1 MRNIKILAGLLL
13 VMPIFSV
20 AQQGKPL
27 TLSDIFQRIDSN
39 NILLGSY
46 ASRAE
51 AYKYSAEA
59 ATAWMPPM
67 AGVGTFMTPY
77 PFQKIMEDRDKGS
90 IMVRLEQ
97 EIPNRSKLQA
107 RKKYIASLG
116 TIESA
121 NRAITFNDFR
131 SQAKRQ
137 YFTWLVAA
145 KRIQIIENNQRVLET
160 MKKIEELRYPYNQSQ
175 LNTVYRAE
183 AEIEK
188 NRAMLAMPRGEIEK
202 ARAFLNALMNRPGN
216 EEFHID
222 TSYEPGGIS
231 LGIYDTA
238 DLAIQRKDIL
248 KMNESIRSMQ
258 FNIEAMRQERKPDF
272 RIQFDHM
279 SPFSSMMP
287 QAFSVMG
294 MVSIPIVPWSRK
306 MYRSEIKSME
316 FNIKAMESERAS
328 MLRETQGMVYGMQ
341 AEIQSMQRRI
351 QSIEQKVIPAL
362 QKTFDASFL
371 VYQENKLSMTVLIE
385 NWEAL
390 NMMQLDLLD
399 EKQKLYQMI
408 VDYEKEIY
416 K

>member
-1 MRNIKILAGLLL
+1 
-13 VMPIFSV
+13 
-20 AQQGKPL
+20 
-27 TLSDIFQRIDSN
+27 
-39 NILLGSY
+39 
-46 ASRAE
+46 
-51 AYKYSAEA
+51 
-59 ATAWMPPM
+59 
-67 AGVGTFMTPY
+67 
-77 PFQKIMEDRDKGS
+77 
-90 IMVRLEQ
+90 
-97 EIPNRSKLQA
+97 
-107 RKKYIASLG
+107 
-116 TIESA
+116 
-121 NRAITFNDFR
+121 
-131 SQAKRQ
+131 
-137 YFTWLVAA
+137 
-145 KRIQIIENNQRVLET
+145 
-160 MKKIEELRYPYNQSQ
+160 
-175 LNTVYRAE
+175 
-183 AEIEK
+183 
-188 NRAMLAMPRGEIEK
+188 
-202 ARAFLNALMNRPGN
+202 
-216 EEFHID
+216 
-222 TSYEPGGIS
+222 
-231 LGIYDTA
+231 
-238 DLAIQRKDIL
+238 
-248 KMNESIRSMQ
+248 MQ
-258 FNIEAMRQERKPDF
+258 FNIKAMRQERKPDF

>member
-1 MRNIKILAGLLL
+1 
-13 VMPIFSV
+13 
-20 AQQGKPL
+20 
-27 TLSDIFQRIDSN
+27 
-39 NILLGSY
+39 
-46 ASRAE
+46 
-51 AYKYSAEA
+51 
-59 ATAWMPPM
+59 MPPM

-107 RKKYIASLG
+107 RKRYIASLG

-121 NRAITFNDFR
+121 NREITFNDFK

-145 KRIQIIENNQRVLET
+145 KKIQIIENNQRVLET

-216 EEFHID
+216 EEFSID
-222 TSYEPGGIS
+222 TSYEPGGVL